1 MFMKTLITSTL
12 ISFIMYVSGT
22 CLTYAETEKA
32 TTPPVYTV
40 ACGDT
45 PAWNIWSPQL
55 MQQALAEG
63 HPVYVDYTAKWCA
76 TCLSNNK
83 SAYPP
88 AVCRLFEQYGV
99 VLMQADK
106 TYPDPEIDAAMQ
118 KLHRSDVPTNALY
131 IPGDR
136 MEPPAVYLTKRQ
148 LDAEYLSNFL
158 TTHLRTTASTATQ
171 DWQTLRYGIDITR
184 EDFFRKIEAQ
194 HTPEQA
200 TLWQYCALAIYLHY
214 NKSDKAVEQAVYGKN
229 YIQMM
234 WMGLRFIMAQQPTV
248 SAMINEIKT
257 MDNELEEAQKQLDE
271 LRKQLEEYEK
281 QEKELEEMRKIISDD
296 FDDNKAREIMIK
308 LY

>member
-1 MFMKTLITSTL
+1 
-12 ISFIMYVSGT
+12 
-22 CLTYAETEKA
+22 
-32 TTPPVYTV
+32 
-40 ACGDT
+40 
-45 PAWNIWSPQL
+45 

-63 HPVYVDYTAKWCA
+63 HPVYVAYTAKWCA
-76 TCLSNNK
+76 TCLTNNK

-106 TYPDPEIDAAMQ
+106 THPDPEIDAAMQ

-136 MEPPAVYLTKRQ
+136 MEPPAVYLTKQQ

-158 TTHLRTTASTATQ
+158 TTHLRTISSAGTQ
-171 DWQTLRYGIDITR
+171 DWQTLRYGIDVPHR
-184 EDFFRKIEAQ
+184 EFFRKIESQ
-194 HTPEQA
+194 LTPEQA

-214 NKSDKAVEQAVYGKN
+214 NKSEKAVEQAVYGKN

-248 SAMINEIKT
+248 SAIINEIKT
-257 MDNELEEAQKQLDE
+257 MDKELKEAQKKLDE
-271 LRKQLEEYEK
+271 SQKQLEK
-281 QEKELEEMRKIISDD
+281 LQKELEEMRKNTGYD